1 MISFQIEKRMF
12 YFDVKLKR
20 EIKDLNLMEKNLVEQ
35 KFLNYFQKLE
45 FFLEAL
51 RQNKEEDKIDRLYED
66 AIKLYSKEKG
76 IDFLMS
82 LFINI

>member
-51 RQNKEEDKIDRLYED
+51 R
-66 AIKLYSKEKG
+66 
-76 IDFLMS
+76 
-82 LFINI
+82 